1 MTLRNWY
8 NPFDRL
14 NGPVAALVGAVGL
27 LLCSWLC
34 YITGTHLNGF
44 LNINFASDS
53 PWQYYL
59 TENITHLVFVSLF
72 LAAAGLLFGK
82 SRFRVVDLAGFVL
95 LARLP
100 LLLTPMVRWIGAIR
114 TFPLLSW
121 ATAVLA
127 IIFLLSAIW
136 TITLTYQGFRV
147 ACNMKGK
154 SLTLSFILSL
164 LLAEAAT
171 KILIYL
177 INR

>member
-1 MTLRNWY
+1 MTFRNWY

-14 NGPVAALVGAVGL
+14 SGPIAAFAGALGL

-34 YITGTHLNGF
+34 YLTGTHLSGF
-44 LNINFASDS
+44 LNVNFASDS
-53 PWQYYL
+53 PWRYYL
-59 TENITHLVFVSLF
+59 TESIAHLVFVSIF
-72 LAAAGLLFGK
+72 LAAAGHLFGK

-95 LARLP
+95 LSRLP
-100 LLLTPMVRWIGAIR
+100 MLLTPMVRWIGNIR

-136 TITLTYQGFRV
+136 AITLTYHGFRV

-154 SLTLSFILSL
+154 SLTLSFIVAL
-164 LLAEAAT
+164 LLAEVAT
-171 KILIYL
+171 KLLIYL
-177 INR
+177 VNR